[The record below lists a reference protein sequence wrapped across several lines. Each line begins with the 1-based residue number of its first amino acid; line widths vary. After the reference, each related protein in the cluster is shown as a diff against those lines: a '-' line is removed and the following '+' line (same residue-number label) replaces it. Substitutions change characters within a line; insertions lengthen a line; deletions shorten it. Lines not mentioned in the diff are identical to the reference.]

1 MGWFSSSSRL
11 TGLVHIFNL
20 MVGTGA
26 LALPAAFRKTGWLLS
41 TFTLIGM
48 SFISY
53 LSYTFMFEV
62 MAAANA
68 LIRHRGELV
77 KQAWKGPG
85 ASSPPRQPRQ
95 LPLMI
100 FETIINYKKWP
111 KQLGIFQEKKY
122 PNFSTKQKNYLNIL
136 SLFCRIEKMALIFY
150 QAKNLL

>member
-136 SLFCRIEKMALIFY
+136 SLFCRIEKMALILY

>member
-111 KQLGIFQEKKY
+111 KQLGRFEKK
-122 PNFSTKQKNYLNIL
+122 
-136 SLFCRIEKMALIFY
+136 IFIFLPS
-150 QAKNLL
+150 KKLLEYTVPFLQN